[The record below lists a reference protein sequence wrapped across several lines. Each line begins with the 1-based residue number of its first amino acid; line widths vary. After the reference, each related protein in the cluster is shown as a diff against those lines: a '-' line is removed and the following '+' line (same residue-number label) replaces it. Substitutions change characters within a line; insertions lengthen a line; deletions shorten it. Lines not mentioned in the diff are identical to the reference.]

1 MKINE
6 QKTIKGTQG
15 TNHYF
20 IKFTAHELDWIVM
33 INENSI
39 KKVSEVHLLDES
51 SKKWRSF
58 DGRSYE
64 ESNVYSSIK
73 KMELIKLK
81 YEVK

>member
-6 QKTIKGTQG
+6 QKTIRGTQG

-20 IKFTAHELDWIVM
+20 IKFTAHEIDWTVM

-39 KKVSEVHLLDES
+39 RKVSEVHLFNES
-51 SKKWRSF
+51 SKKWELF
-58 DGRSYE
+58 QGRTYK
-64 ESNVYSSIK
+64 ESAVYDSIK
-73 KMELIKLK
+73 KMELVKLK